1 MAQTVLVADDNLTI
15 QRMALEIL
23 SPQGLQ
29 VVTVANGVAALK
41 KLPLVQPQL
50 VLADVDM
57 PGKDGYEVCGYIKNS
72 PELKHI
78 WVLLAA
84 SDSDPYDG
92 ERGANAGADGFI
104 RKPFNRDDLIAAV
117 TGLLDRPEAVAD
129 LREPAMDLGFD
140 VSAPMAAVESS
151 GNKQD
156 DPETFVGEGPTTFSA
171 ESAPLAGDEPNA
183 QPASETESFQAE
195 HREAQRDTTLEAVL
209 EATEAATRSS
219 MEQTP
224 AVVVADEPD
233 RRQAADLPLATVAA
247 EEEAAAP
254 QSECEAHEELPAWS
268 TRPEAALLPESLPGS
283 ELAFPPEVAKT
294 RDETLAKDV
303 TLPEEA
309 GTPQDSTAL
318 AAGLAPRECMI
329 TEDPLWACPDEEA
342 LSMQCYG
349 LPEPKSEQT
358 RAPEYHKHQSALP
371 ADCDAT
377 QAGEAQ
383 DIMDAMLDLP
393 AQPDPEWQVACD
405 ALDLMDPPLSV
416 AALEP
421 AETLEVPAQAELI
434 TAPGNFPVAAEAPAM
449 TEAALAAKEAPNES
463 VWSHKPEAELAPVE
477 AEEARVKTETVL
489 ASSNGEGENHGG
501 WSDSAANPNPGLAA
515 LLAEPGVPEA
525 ENELTAD
532 PPAGGATWSGG
543 ELPQTGGSAMPDDQP
558 AGTIDAPSSQIISS
572 APEPAFTKPAA
583 PWNESHPQAEPGE
596 MASDHHGKCDE
607 ARPIPGPEEFA
618 TTSVAPLSAASPV
631 MVVPSLT
638 PADFSAPQRG
648 PAMPETEWISRIVK
662 KTVSKMAPTA
672 LPAEVV
678 AKLAQRITDEV
689 IADLAFDPRPAP

>member
-171 ESAPLAGDEPNA
+171 ESTPLAGDEPNA

-195 HREAQRDTTLEAVL
+195 HGEAQRDTTLEAVL

-219 MEQTP
+219 IEQTP
-224 AVVVADEPD
+224 AAVVADEPD
-233 RRQAADLPLATVAA
+233 RRRVADLPLATVAA
-247 EEEAAAP
+247 EEKAAAP

-268 TRPEAALLPESLPGS
+268 TRPEAALLPESFPGS
-283 ELAFPPEVAKT
+283 ELAFPPEVAET

-318 AAGLAPRECMI
+318 AAVLAPRECMI
-329 TEDPLWACPDEEA
+329 TADPLWACPDEEA
-342 LSMQCYG
+342 LSMQYYG
-349 LPEPKSEQT
+349 LPEPKSDQT
-358 RAPEYHKHQSALP
+358 PAPVYHEHQSALP
-371 ADCDAT
+371 ADCHAT
-377 QAGEAQ
+377 QAGEPQ

-393 AQPDPEWQVACD
+393 VVPDPEWQVACD

-416 AALEP
+416 AASEP

-449 TEAALAAKEAPNES
+449 
-463 VWSHKPEAELAPVE
+463 
-477 AEEARVKTETVL
+477 
-489 ASSNGEGENHGG
+489 
-501 WSDSAANPNPGLAA
+501 
-515 LLAEPGVPEA
+515 
-525 ENELTAD
+525 
-532 PPAGGATWSGG
+532 
-543 ELPQTGGSAMPDDQP
+543 PDDQP

-572 APEPAFTKPAA
+572 APEPPFTKPAA
-583 PWNESHPQAEPGE
+583 PWNEGHPQAEPGE
-596 MASDHHGKCDE
+596 MAPNHHGKCDE

-618 TTSVAPLSAASPV
+618 TTSVALLSVASPV

-689 IADLAFDPRPAP
+689 IADLAFDPHPAP